1 MTKSDKRKLQSIYK
15 ILKHAC
21 QNYVPFI
28 DMCIKN
34 MKTCMRIKNITFMRM
49 VLSGKEGKGMES
61 ANLRKTMMI
70 YEWKGHPWGL
80 VMFALKSFAYV

>member
-1 MTKSDKRKLQSIYK
+1 
-15 ILKHAC
+15 
-21 QNYVPFI
+21 
-28 DMCIKN
+28 
-34 MKTCMRIKNITFMRM
+34 MRIKNITFMRM